1 MKIFSYLERSIQR
14 RHLVILIV
22 ILVALSIT
30 LAVRLNTYL
39 NLWAPA
45 DVVPVTISPPVL
57 NKLIKATPKVDTPL
71 PVRLKIPA
79 ISVNASLEYVGLT
92 SNGHMGVPTVPAKA
106 AWFNLGPRPG
116 EIGSAVIDGH
126 FGIWQNGQT
135 SVFDNLYK
143 LRKGDKLT
151 VEDQKGVA
159 ITFVVTEL
167 RIYDQNQDATDVF
180 SSNDGLAH
188 LNLITCEGVW
198 SRFKQ
203 SFPSRLVVFTTRE

>member
-1 MKIFSYLERSIQR
+1 MFRYLQRSIRR

-22 ILVALSIT
+22 ILVALSLT
-30 LAVRLNTYL
+30 LAVKLNTYL
-39 NLWAPA
+39 QSPEPVN
-45 DVVPVTISPPVL
+45 VVPITISPPVL
-57 NKLIKATPKVDTPL
+57 NQLIQAKPKIDTPL

-79 ISVNASLEYVGLT
+79 IGVDAALDNIGLT
-92 SNGHMGVPTVPAKA
+92 SNGQMGVPTVPANG
-106 AWFNLGPRPG
+106 AWFDLGPRPG

-126 FGIWQNGQT
+126 FGTWKNGQT
-135 SVFDNLYK
+135 SVFDSLYK

-180 SSNDGLAH
+180 SSLDGQAH

-198 SRFKQ
+198 NRLEQ